1 MQKFMITLLACSV
14 TMSALALL
22 YMANAPLLSKRYT
35 ERSRY
40 YAWLIIVI
48 GLIIPFR
55 PQISNAIVSINIP
68 SETTAS
74 VIQAGNETHIAV
86 AYRIAWWHMAA
97 TVWLAGVL
105 VSLAYHPIKHYRFV
119 KMTRRWSCNIADEQ
133 TLALFA
139 SLKEEMGITRR
150 IGLFMC
156 QCVDSPMMIGSA
168 RPQIFL
174 PTAELTRD
182 ELRFILKHELVH
194 YKRKDLLYKY
204 LVLAATAMHWF
215 NPVVYLMAK
224 TIDLLSELSCD
235 AEVIRSADSYTR
247 QRYSETIIGVVKFQ
261 SKLRTALSTNFYGG
275 KKDMKN
281 RISSIM
287 DASRKKTGIVI
298 TGFLL
303 LLTIG
308 IGTAFTESL
317 KPGANTASYFDF
329 EENLRQIYA
338 EIERKW
344 AEIEETSRASS
355 VQTFSVY
362 EQYGLAYKKET
373 DRLYYNGELVRYF
386 EDNQAPNG
394 TFRGTVKLG
403 ADGNIDVHAVRNSAG
418 KLTGVEP
425 YNQADFNARTL
436 NIRKIRNENGN
447 VSVSGGR

>member
-1 MQKFMITLLACSV
+1 MRSFMITLLACSV

-22 YMANAPLLSKRYT
+22 YMATAPLLSKRYT

-55 PQISNAIVSINIP
+55 PQFSNAIVSIDLP
-68 SETTAS
+68 GETAAS
-74 VIQAGNETHIAV
+74 AIQAGNETHIAI
-86 AYRIAWWHMAA
+86 AYRIAWWQLAT
-97 TVWLAGVL
+97 TVWLAGVFAY
-105 VSLAYHPIKHYRFV
+105 LAYHAIKHYHFV
-119 KMTRRWSCNIADEQ
+119 KMTRRWSCNIADKQ
-133 TLALFA
+133 ALSLFA
-139 SLKEEMGITRR
+139 SLKEEMGVAMHID
-150 IGLFMC
+150 LFVC
-156 QCVDSPMMIGSA
+156 QCVDSPMMIGFIK
-168 RPQIFL
+168 PQIFL
-174 PTAELTRD
+174 PTAELTHD

-204 LVLAATAMHWF
+204 LVLAAMAMHWF
-215 NPVVYLMAK
+215 NPVVYFMSKA
-224 TIDLLSELSCD
+224 IDALSEMSCD
-235 AEVIRSADSYTR
+235 AEVVRSADADTR
-247 QRYSETIIGVVKFQ
+247 QRYSETIIGVIKFQ

-287 DASRKKTGIVI
+287 DASRKKTGVVI
-298 TGFLL
+298 AGFLL
-303 LLTIG
+303 FLTIG
-308 IGTAFTESL
+308 IGTAFAESS
-317 KPGANTASYFDF
+317 KAGANTAGYFDF

-344 AEIEETSRASS
+344 AEIEETSRVSS

-362 EQYGLAYKKET
+362 EQYGLTYKKET

-386 EDNQAPNG
+386 EDNQATDG
-394 TFRGTVKLG
+394 KFRGTVKPG
-403 ADGNIDVHAVRNSAG
+403 VDGNIDVHAVRNSAG

-436 NIRKIRNENGN
+436 KIRNENGN
-447 VSVSGGR
+447 ASVSGGR

>member
-1 MQKFMITLLACSV
+1 MLSFMITLLACSV

-22 YMANAPLLSKRYT
+22 YMASAPLLSKRYT

-55 PQISNAIVSINIP
+55 PQFSNAIVNIDMP
-68 SETTAS
+68 GETAAS
-74 VIQAGNETHIAV
+74 VIQAGNEARVTV
-86 AYRIAWWHMAA
+86 AHRIAWWQIAA
-97 TVWLAGVL
+97 TVWLAGVFA
-105 VSLAYHPIKHYRFV
+105 SLAYHAIKHYRFV
-119 KMTRRWSCNIADEQ
+119 KMTRRWSCNITDVEA
-133 TLALFA
+133 LALFA
-139 SLKEEMGITRR
+139 SLKEEMGITGR
-150 IGLFMC
+150 IDLFMC
-156 QCVDSPMMIGSA
+156 RCVDSPMMIGFIK
-168 RPQIFL
+168 PQIFL
-174 PTAELTRD
+174 PTVELTRD
-182 ELRFILKHELVH
+182 EKSFILKHELVH

-224 TIDLLSELSCD
+224 AIDLLSELSCD
-235 AEVIRSADSYTR
+235 AEVVRSTDAYTR
-247 QRYSETIIGVVKFQ
+247 QRYSETIIGVVKFR

-287 DASRKKTGIVI
+287 DTSKKKTGIVI
-298 TGFLL
+298 AGFLL
-303 LLTIG
+303 FLTIG
-308 IGTAFTESL
+308 IGMAFAESS
-317 KPGANTASYFDF
+317 KPGANTAGYFDF

-338 EIERKW
+338 EIAYKS
-344 AEIEETSRASS
+344 AEIEERNRASS

-362 EQYGLAYKKET
+362 EQYGLTYKKET
-373 DRLYYNGELVRYF
+373 DRLYYNGESVRYF

-394 TFRGTVKLG
+394 TFKGTVKLG

-436 NIRKIRNENGN
+436 NIQKVRDKNGN

>member
-1 MQKFMITLLACSV
+1 MRSFMITLLACSV

-22 YMANAPLLSKRYT
+22 YMASALLLSKRYT

-55 PQISNAIVSINIP
+55 PQFSNAIVSINIP

-74 VIQAGNETHIAV
+74 AIQAGNETRIAV
-86 AYRIAWWHMAA
+86 AYRIAWWQIAA
-97 TVWLAGVL
+97 TVWLTGVI
-105 VSLAYHPIKHYRFV
+105 VSIAYHAIKHYRFV
-119 KMTRRWSCNIADEQ
+119 KMTRRWSCNITDEQ

-150 IGLFMC
+150 IDLYVC
-156 QCVDSPMMIGSA
+156 PCVDSPMMIGYA

-182 ELRFILKHELVH
+182 EKSFILKHELVH

-204 LVLAATAMHWF
+204 LVLAATAIHWF

-224 TIDLLSELSCD
+224 AIDLLSELSCD

-287 DASRKKTGIVI
+287 DASRKKAGIVI
-298 TGFLL
+298 AGFLL

-308 IGTAFTESL
+308 IGTAFAES
-317 KPGANTASYFDF
+317 
-329 EENLRQIYA
+329 
-338 EIERKW
+338 
-344 AEIEETSRASS
+344 
-355 VQTFSVY
+355 
-362 EQYGLAYKKET
+362 
-373 DRLYYNGELVRYF
+373 
-386 EDNQAPNG
+386 
-394 TFRGTVKLG
+394 
-403 ADGNIDVHAVRNSAG
+403 
-418 KLTGVEP
+418 
-425 YNQADFNARTL
+425 
-436 NIRKIRNENGN
+436 
-447 VSVSGGR
+447 

>member
-1 MQKFMITLLACSV
+1 MQSFMITLLACSA

-22 YMANAPLLSKRYT
+22 YMASAPLLSKRYT
-35 ERSRY
+35 EKSRY
-40 YAWLIIVI
+40 YAWLIIII

-55 PQISNAIVSINIP
+55 PQFSNAIVSIDLP
-68 SETTAS
+68 GETAAS
-74 VIQAGNETHIAV
+74 IIQADNEAHIAV
-86 AYRIAWWHMAA
+86 AYRIAWSQIAA
-97 TVWLAGVL
+97 TVWLAGII
-105 VSLAYHPIKHYRFV
+105 VSIAYHAIKHYRFV
-119 KMTRRWSCNIADEQ
+119 KMTRRWSCNIADVEA
-133 TLALFA
+133 LALFA

-150 IGLFMC
+150 IDLFVC
-156 QCVDSPMMIGSA
+156 QCVDSPMMIGFA
-168 RPQIFL
+168 KPQIFL
-174 PTAELTRD
+174 LTAELTRD

-194 YKRKDLLYKY
+194 YKRRDLLYKY

-224 TIDLLSELSCD
+224 AIDLLSDLSCD
-235 AEVIRSADSYTR
+235 AEVVRSTDAYTR
-247 QRYSETIIGVVKFQ
+247 QRYSGTIIGVVKFQ

-287 DASRKKTGIVI
+287 DTSKKKTGIVI
-298 TGFLL
+298 AGFLL

-308 IGTAFTESL
+308 IGTAFAESS
-317 KPGANTASYFDF
+317 KPGANTAGYFDF

-362 EQYGLAYKKET
+362 EQYGLTYKKET
-373 DRLYYNGELVRYF
+373 DRLFYNGELVRYF

-436 NIRKIRNENGN
+436 NIQKIRNENGN
-447 VSVSGGR
+447 VSVSGRR